1 LFVVNTSAEHGQ
13 LLFYSSA
20 GALGAADFFPAREH
34 NGFETM
40 IAAAA
45 VVFIDRQEIAAI
57 NA

>member
-1 LFVVNTSAEHGQ
+1 LFLGSRSAEYGQ
-13 LLFYSSA
+13 LLFYSTA
-20 GALGAADFFPAREH
+20 GALGAGNFFPAREH